1 MQSDSQTKEKKSCIP
16 QKGQDFFSTVKLYT
30 VEKKSF
36 EYDFLELLKK
46 EKFMDKNNEQKNNK
60 TPEMKPKQDSFRLW
74 LKLIPAAA
82 VFAAVCVTCYQADK
96 SPVETTSVSNNNIMS
111 TDEIKEL
118 ISQGT
123 AGKDFDSEDSSET
136 NGTSISKTS
145 KKTKKTSKIKTGT
158 KKNSSTGSS
167 ANGGTAGGGAGSTV
181 TPTTEVP
188 AGGYADGT
196 YTGSGTGFGGTITV
210 QVTVTDHKI
219 AAINIVDASNETAS
233 YFANAQGVISKILAS
248 QSPNVDAVSGA
259 TYSSNGII
267 TAVQNALSQAIPSGN
282 QAVVT
287 PTPTPS
293 PKPTKK
299 PSPIPKPGDEQIYKD
314 GTYTGTGKGY
324 SGTITLTA
332 KIKKGVIKSLEAE
345 HTDTP
350 MFFKKAW
357 DILENEIIQNQ
368 SVDGIDTV
376 SGATYSSKGIINAM
390 KDIQKQAEKGT
401 TKVTPTPTPEV
412 TVTPIPEATPI
423 PTPEETPT
431 PEVTPT
437 PEETP
442 APTPTPEET
451 PEPTPE
457 PTGPYIDGTYT
468 GSSYGYSGRVNVT
481 VTIQGG
487 QIASIEQSNSD
498 SPEYFDYAWET
509 IYPQIMGNQSAD
521 GIDAASG
528 ATYSS
533 EGILGAIQKALAQA
547 LA

>member
-1 MQSDSQTKEKKSCIP
+1 
-16 QKGQDFFSTVKLYT
+16 
-30 VEKKSF
+30 
-36 EYDFLELLKK
+36 
-46 EKFMDKNNEQKNNK
+46 MDKNNEQKNNK
-60 TPEMKPKQDSFRLW
+60 TPEMKPKQDSFRPW

-96 SPVETTSVSNNNIMS
+96 SPVETTSVSDNNVMS

-145 KKTKKTSKIKTGT
+145 KKTKKTS
-158 KKNSSTGSS
+158 
-167 ANGGTAGGGAGSTV
+167 
-181 TPTTEVP
+181 
-188 AGGYADGT
+188 
-196 YTGSGTGFGGTITV
+196 
-210 QVTVTDHKI
+210 
-219 AAINIVDASNETAS
+219 
-233 YFANAQGVISKILAS
+233 
-248 QSPNVDAVSGA
+248 
-259 TYSSNGII
+259 
-267 TAVQNALSQAIPSGN
+267 
-282 QAVVT
+282 
-287 PTPTPS
+287 
-293 PKPTKK
+293 
-299 PSPIPKPGDEQIYKD
+299 
-314 GTYTGTGKGY
+314 
-324 SGTITLTA
+324 

-390 KDIQKQAEKGT
+390 KDIQKQAEKGS

>member
-1 MQSDSQTKEKKSCIP
+1 
-16 QKGQDFFSTVKLYT
+16 
-30 VEKKSF
+30 
-36 EYDFLELLKK
+36 
-46 EKFMDKNNEQKNNK
+46 MDKNNEQKNNK
-60 TPEMKPKQDSFRLW
+60 TPEMKPKQDSFRPW
-74 LKLIPAAA
+74 LKLIPATA

-96 SPVETTSVSNNNIMS
+96 SPVETTSVSDNNVMS

-136 NGTSISKTS
+136 NETSISKTS

-287 PTPTPS
+287 PTPTPL

-390 KDIQKQAEKGT
+390 KDIQKQAEKGS

-521 GIDAASG
+521 RIDAASG

>member
-1 MQSDSQTKEKKSCIP
+1 MNNQNFYLRLIALLLIIMAV
-16 QKGQDFFSTVKLYT
+16 FFYNGTVKDKEQAQDIADLT
-30 VEKKSF
+30 AKTESLEKQQ
-36 EYDFLELLKK
+36 DQILTALK
-46 EKFMDKNNEQKNNK
+46 ETYEEQKTAAESNASSDVSSEADNK
-60 TPEMKPKQDSFRLW
+60 SEKDSAED
-74 LKLIPAAA
+74 KENAD
-82 VFAAVCVTCYQADK
+82 QAD
-96 SPVETTSVSNNNIMS
+96 SEET
-111 TDEIKEL
+111 D
-118 ISQGT
+118 
-123 AGKDFDSEDSSET
+123 DSDNVYK
-136 NGTSISKTS
+136 NGTF
-145 KKTKKTSKIKTGT
+145 
-158 KKNSSTGSS
+158 
-167 ANGGTAGGGAGSTV
+167 
-181 TPTTEVP
+181 E
-188 AGGYADGT
+188 
-196 YTGSGTGFGGTITV
+196 GSGTGYGGTITV

-233 YFANAQGVISKILAS
+233 YFANAQGVISRIISS

-390 KDIQKQAEKGT
+390 KDILKQAEKDT

-412 TVTPIPEATPI
+412 TVTPTPEATPT

>member
-1 MQSDSQTKEKKSCIP
+1 
-16 QKGQDFFSTVKLYT
+16 
-30 VEKKSF
+30 
-36 EYDFLELLKK
+36 
-46 EKFMDKNNEQKNNK
+46 MDKNNEQKNNK
-60 TPEMKPKQDSFRLW
+60 TPETKPKQDSFRPW

-82 VFAAVCVTCYQADK
+82 VFAAVCVTCYQANK
-96 SPVETTSVSNNNIMS
+96 SPVETASVSDNNIMS
-111 TDEIKEL
+111 TGEIKEL

-267 TAVQNALSQAIPSGN
+267 SAVQSALAQAIPSGS
-282 QAVVT
+282 QATTT
-287 PTPTPS
+287 PTPTSS

-299 PSPIPKPGDEQIYKD
+299 PAPTPKPGEEQIYKD

-324 SGTITLTA
+324 NGTIT
-332 KIKKGVIKSLEAE
+332 
-345 HTDTP
+345 
-350 MFFKKAW
+350 
-357 DILENEIIQNQ
+357 
-368 SVDGIDTV
+368 
-376 SGATYSSKGIINAM
+376 
-390 KDIQKQAEKGT
+390 
-401 TKVTPTPTPEV
+401 
-412 TVTPIPEATPI
+412 
-423 PTPEETPT
+423 
-431 PEVTPT
+431 
-437 PEETP
+437 
-442 APTPTPEET
+442 
-451 PEPTPE
+451 
-457 PTGPYIDGTYT
+457 
-468 GSSYGYSGRVNVT
+468 
-481 VTIQGG
+481 
-487 QIASIEQSNSD
+487 
-498 SPEYFDYAWET
+498 
-509 IYPQIMGNQSAD
+509 
-521 GIDAASG
+521 
-528 ATYSS
+528 
-533 EGILGAIQKALAQA
+533 
-547 LA
+547 

>member
-1 MQSDSQTKEKKSCIP
+1 M
-16 QKGQDFFSTVKLYT
+16 
-30 VEKKSF
+30 
-36 EYDFLELLKK
+36 
-46 EKFMDKNNEQKNNK
+46 
-60 TPEMKPKQDSFRLW
+60 
-74 LKLIPAAA
+74 
-82 VFAAVCVTCYQADK
+82 
-96 SPVETTSVSNNNIMS
+96 
-111 TDEIKEL
+111 
-118 ISQGT
+118 
-123 AGKDFDSEDSSET
+123 
-136 NGTSISKTS
+136 
-145 KKTKKTSKIKTGT
+145 
-158 KKNSSTGSS
+158 
-167 ANGGTAGGGAGSTV
+167 
-181 TPTTEVP
+181 
-188 AGGYADGT
+188 
-196 YTGSGTGFGGTITV
+196 
-210 QVTVTDHKI
+210 
-219 AAINIVDASNETAS
+219 
-233 YFANAQGVISKILAS
+233 ISKILAS

-324 SGTITLTA
+324 SGIITLTA
-332 KIKKGVIKSLEAE
+332 KIKKGMIKSLEAE

-390 KDIQKQAEKGT
+390 KDILKQAEKGT

-412 TVTPIPEATPI
+412 TVTPTPEATPT

>member
-1 MQSDSQTKEKKSCIP
+1 
-16 QKGQDFFSTVKLYT
+16 
-30 VEKKSF
+30 
-36 EYDFLELLKK
+36 
-46 EKFMDKNNEQKNNK
+46 MDKNNEQKNNK
-60 TPEMKPKQDSFRLW
+60 TPETKPKQDSFRPW

-96 SPVETTSVSNNNIMS
+96 SPVETTSVSDNNIMS

-118 ISQGT
+118 ISHGA

-167 ANGGTAGGGAGSTV
+167 ASGGTAGGGAGSTV
-181 TPTTEVP
+181 TPTNRSSRRWICRR
-188 AGGYADGT
+188 YLYRLRDR
-196 YTGSGTGFGGTITV
+196 FRGTITV

-357 DILENEIIQNQ
+357 DIWKMRSFRISL
-368 SVDGIDTV
+368 S
-376 SGATYSSKGIINAM
+376 
-390 KDIQKQAEKGT
+390 
-401 TKVTPTPTPEV
+401 
-412 TVTPIPEATPI
+412 
-423 PTPEETPT
+423 
-431 PEVTPT
+431 
-437 PEETP
+437 
-442 APTPTPEET
+442 
-451 PEPTPE
+451 
-457 PTGPYIDGTYT
+457 
-468 GSSYGYSGRVNVT
+468 
-481 VTIQGG
+481 
-487 QIASIEQSNSD
+487 
-498 SPEYFDYAWET
+498 
-509 IYPQIMGNQSAD
+509 
-521 GIDAASG
+521 
-528 ATYSS
+528 
-533 EGILGAIQKALAQA
+533 
-547 LA
+547 

>member
-1 MQSDSQTKEKKSCIP
+1 
-16 QKGQDFFSTVKLYT
+16 
-30 VEKKSF
+30 
-36 EYDFLELLKK
+36 
-46 EKFMDKNNEQKNNK
+46 MDKNNEQKNNK
-60 TPEMKPKQDSFRLW
+60 TPEMKPKQDSFRPW

-96 SPVETTSVSNNNIMS
+96 SPVETTSVSNNNVMS
-111 TDEIKEL
+111 IDEIKEL

-123 AGKDFDSEDSSET
+123 ADKDFDSEDSSET

-233 YFANAQGVISKILAS
+233 YFANAQGVISRIISS

-267 TAVQNALSQAIPSGN
+267 SAVQSALAQAIPSGS
-282 QAVVT
+282 QATTT
-287 PTPTPS
+287 PTPTSS

-299 PSPIPKPGDEQIYKD
+299 PAPTPKPGEEQIYKD

-324 SGTITLTA
+324 NGTITLTA
-332 KIKKGVIKSLEAE
+332 KIKKGVIKSLEVE

-350 MFFKKAW
+350 MFFNKAW
-357 DILENEIIQNQ
+357 DVLENEIIQNQ

-390 KDIQKQAEKGT
+390 KDILKQAEKGS
-401 TKVTPTPTPEV
+401 TKVTPTPTPEI
-412 TVTPIPEATPI
+412 TAT

-457 PTGPYIDGTYT
+457 PTGPYVDGTYT
-468 GSSYGYSGRVNVT
+468 GSNYGYSGRVNVT

-498 SPEYFDYAWET
+498 SPEFFDAAWGS
-509 IYPQIMGNQSAD
+509 IYPQIMANQSAD
-521 GIDAASG
+521 GVDTVSG
-528 ATYSS
+528 ATFSS
-533 EGILGAIQKALAQA
+533 EGILGAVQKALAQA